1 MNISVVKI
9 ILNIYIEQ
17 RESNFVIRSNIYANT
32 IKYYLDPNQI
42 IEPREYMNDIIS
54 DYSKEIN
61 SRIMV
66 INKQGIVKGDSNK
79 EQIGKKFN
87 NEEVRKSLKG
97 EVASRAYNSPTYK
110 HVLYVATPV
119 KLHDEVIGSIL
130 IFASINDIYD
140 AVYYINQ
147 KLTIFS
153 ILSIIIISIV
163 NFIFTG
169 YVFKPL
175 QIFNQAILKISEGD
189 LNQKIKIE
197 TNDEFRKLA
206 DTFNMMTEKLDE
218 EDKQKKDFVA
228 YVSHE
233 LKTPLSSIKLLSES
247 LIHENEININIYREF
262 LHDIS
267 SEVDRL
273 NNIVEDLL
281 TSMELD
287 ISKIKINFEYVNIST
302 LIEKTVL
309 KLKPLADKKNIK
321 IDVYVIRKEMN
332 IMIDPDRIQQAVI
345 NIVSN
350 AIKYTEKDGS
360 IKVML
365 YEKNG
370 NTIIEIKDNGIGIPK
385 ENLPYIFDRFYRVD
399 KARARVTGGSGLG
412 LSIAK
417 QIISLHRGTIEVES
431 QLGKGTRFSI
441 IIPSIEK

>member
-1 MNISVVKI
+1 
-9 ILNIYIEQ
+9 
-17 RESNFVIRSNIYANT
+17 
-32 IKYYLDPNQI
+32 
-42 IEPREYMNDIIS
+42 MNDIIS